1 MAIARDTSCNKV
13 CMCMLYEKE
22 AKNTSY
28 SVFMICGAQDKRFLK
43 KMQVGKRPKDE
54 GLNSHKQ
61 IRKQRIQCL
70 TQR

>member
-1 MAIARDTSCNKV
+1 
-13 CMCMLYEKE
+13 MLYEKE

>member
-43 KMQVGKRPKDE
+43 KMQVGKSSKSVA
-54 GLNSHKQ
+54 LNSLKST
-61 IRKQRIQCL
+61 RK
-70 TQR
+70 